1 MGDGRDLYTSTSRI
15 KMFIVYRT
23 DEGGEHALSL
33 PKYKKQELYNF
44 LTAKDDKLQLQ

>member
-1 MGDGRDLYTSTSRI
+1 MGDGRDLYTSNSRI

-23 DEGGEHALSL
+23 DEESEHAVSP

-44 LTAKDDKLQLQ
+44 LTANG